1 MSFILVGCAGSF
13 ISLFSEFPLMVE
25 PYTLFADVVAT
36 FAVGVVGWV
45 ILLFI
50 SRGLA
55 WACSAFFSL
64 LFLLLLVI
72 HDLAALPA
80 ASPATRWDM
89 LSATGLC
96 LAVHLV
102 SDYALAILAKRMI
115 RVSVAAL
122 TETMEAA
129 GSKDP
134 MPFHAESIRSFG
146 D

>member
-1 MSFILVGCAGSF
+1 
-13 ISLFSEFPLMVE
+13 MVE
-25 PYTLFADVVAT
+25 PYTLFADVAAI
-36 FAVGVVGWV
+36 FAVGAVGWV

-55 WACSAFFSL
+55 WICSAFFSL
-64 LFLLLLVI
+64 LFLLLLMI

-80 ASPATRWDM
+80 ASPASTSDM

-102 SDYALAILAKRMI
+102 SDFALAILAKRMI
-115 RVSVAAL
+115 RVPVAAL
-122 TETMEAA
+122 AETMEAA
-129 GSKDP
+129 GSKDIHP
-134 MPFHAESIRSFG
+134 LCPEPIRSLG